1 MRISQFFSIA
11 CVSLILV
18 LMNTESIA
26 QTKANSTFTKMS
38 ADKWVKAGTWANGL
52 KLKAHKS
59 VNSIEFAG
67 QYSKNK
73 ASWDKAFDFLRNTD
87 LDTIKPGKYVLDG
100 ENVFVSVTEGPTK
113 LIENAKW
120 EAHHKYIDIQYVI
133 KGKEKMGIAPIS
145 TAKPIAE
152 FDEKKD
158 VGFYDSLA
166 KASAYYVAV
175 PGTFFVFFPSDAHR
189 PSIKVKGFDS
199 DKKLV
204 VKIRVS

>member
-1 MRISQFFSIA
+1 
-11 CVSLILV
+11 
-18 LMNTESIA
+18 MNTESIA
-26 QTKANSTFTKMS
+26 QTTGNSTFTKQS
-38 ADKWVKAGTWANGL
+38 ADKWVKAGTWAKGL

-59 VNSIEFAG
+59 VNSIEFAE

-73 ASWDKAFDFLRNTD
+73 ASWDKAFDFLKNTD
-87 LDTIKPGKYVLDG
+87 LDTIKQGKYILDG

-133 KGKEKMGIAPIS
+133 MGKEKMGIAPIS
-145 TAKPIAE
+145 SAKPKTV

-166 KASAYYVAV
+166 KSSAYYVAK
-175 PGTFFVFFPSDAHR
+175 PGTFFIFFPSDAHR

-204 VKIRVS
+204 VKIKVS

>member
-1 MRISQFFSIA
+1 MKISHLISIT
-11 CVSLILV
+11 CLSLILV

-26 QTKANSTFTKMS
+26 QTTETSTFAKQS

-59 VNSIEFAG
+59 VNSIEFVE

-73 ASWDKAFDFLRNTD
+73 ASWDKAFDFLKNTD

-113 LIENAKW
+113 TFETSKW

-145 TAKPIAE
+145 AAKPITE
-152 FDEKKD
+152 FDDKKD
-158 VGFYDSLA
+158 VGFFNAVDQTST
-166 KASAYYVAV
+166 YYVAK
-175 PGTFFVFFPSDAHR
+175 PGTFFIFFPSDAHR

-204 VKIRVS
+204 VKIKVG